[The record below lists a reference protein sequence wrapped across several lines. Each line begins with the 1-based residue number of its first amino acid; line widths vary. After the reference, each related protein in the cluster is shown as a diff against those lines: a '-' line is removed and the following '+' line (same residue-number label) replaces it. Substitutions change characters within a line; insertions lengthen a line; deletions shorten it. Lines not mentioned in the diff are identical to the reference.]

1 MFRKSCFL
9 IAVFLTCFAAGCA
22 TNPITGQSQLMLF
35 PESQDIM
42 IGRQYAPEVEKQ
54 LGGRIDDQQLQDY
67 VSFVGRQI
75 VRVSHYRNFD
85 YHFVAVQ
92 DKSINAMAL
101 PGGYVFITRGMLE
114 KLQTEA
120 QLAAILGH
128 EVVHIVAR
136 HSSAAISGQIG
147 TDILL
152 STVIS
157 DSPSQGVQTITS
169 LARTIID
176 LRYSRKEDLRYSR
189 KDEREADLAGLDYLV
204 GAGYNPYGMV
214 ETMQILEQQQKFAT
228 IGFLS
233 SHPAP
238 ENRQVYLTD
247 KIEMSYFNLA
257 GLKIGTEEYR
267 TAVLDRLR

>member
-1 MFRKSCFL
+1 MFRKLSFL
-9 IAVFLTCFAAGCA
+9 VVGCLICFATGCA
-22 TNPITGQSQLMLF
+22 TNPITGQPQLMLF
-35 PESQDIM
+35 PESQDIV
-42 IGRQYAPEVEKQ
+42 IGQKYAPEVEKQ

-75 VRVSHYRNFD
+75 VRVSHYRDFD

-92 DKSINAMAL
+92 DKSVNAMAL
-101 PGGYVFITRGMLE
+101 PGGYVFITHGMLE

-157 DSPSQGVQTITS
+157 DSPSQSVQTITS

-176 LRYSRKEDLRYSR
+176 LRYSRK
-189 KDEREADLAGLDYLV
+189 DEREADLAGLDYMV
-204 GAGYNPYGMV
+204 GAGYNPNGMI
-214 ETMQILEQQQKFAT
+214 ETMQILEQQREFKT
-228 IGFLS
+228 IEFLS
-233 SHPAP
+233 SHPVP
-238 ENRQVYLTD
+238 ENRQVYLRD
-247 KIEMSYFNLA
+247 KIEVSYFNLA
-257 GLKIGTEEYR
+257 GLKIGAEEYR

>member
-35 PESQDIM
+35 PESQDIV

-176 LRYSRKEDLRYSR
+176 LRYSRK
-189 KDEREADLAGLDYLV
+189 DEREADLAGLDYMV
-204 GAGYNPYGMV
+204 GAGYNPNGMV
-214 ETMQILEQQQKFAT
+214 ETMQILEQQREFKT

-233 SHPAP
+233 SHPVP
-238 ENRQVYLTD
+238 ENRQVYLRD
-247 KIEMSYFNLA
+247 KIEVSYFNLA
-257 GLKIGTEEYR
+257 GLKIGAEEYR
-267 TAVLDRLR
+267 TAVLDRLRTYK

>member
-1 MFRKSCFL
+1 MIMFRKLSFL
-9 IAVFLTCFAAGCA
+9 VVGCLICFATGCA
-22 TNPITGQSQLMLF
+22 TNPITGRSQLMLF
-35 PESQDIM
+35 PESQDNT
-42 IGRQYAPEVEKQ
+42 IGQKYAPEVEKQ
-54 LGGRIDDQQLQDY
+54 LGGRIDDRQLQDY
-67 VSFVGRQI
+67 ISFVGQQI

-92 DKSINAMAL
+92 DKSVNAMAL

-157 DSPSQGVQTITS
+157 DSPSQGLQTVTS
-169 LARTIID
+169 LARTII
-176 LRYSRKEDLRYSR
+176 DLRYSR